1 MKFLLNSISAGF
13 RNKISIKPLWAEPK
27 PRNDFSFY
35 KVEN

>member
-27 PRNDFSFY
+27 ARNDFSFY